1 MMTQAPYH
9 PVRLPH
15 GFGLLLGRTS
25 GHQDGQGIAMP
36 PHGFRKTRTLPPLG
50 QPALRLPPVC
60 RPQGWAALWRV
71 MGAAISQS
79 ESSVV
84 FA

>member
-1 MMTQAPYH
+1 MT
-9 PVRLPH
+9 
-15 GFGLLLGRTS
+15 
-25 GHQDGQGIAMP
+25 
-36 PHGFRKTRTLPPLG
+36 PHGFRKTRTQPPLG